1 MNLKLNGREADKP
14 RCSNGNFIV
23 MAARLYGGISI
34 LAWLDLAGG
43 CGIQSETCHFQSGPD
58 QSPVRS
64 NTIPD
69 FRDITVDFV
78 TIYLWA
84 LYCPDSRTWLAQAN
98 SLILPG
104 ACQDSEMSKN
114 EVVGKS
120 WTWTSV

>member
-1 MNLKLNGREADKP
+1 
-14 RCSNGNFIV
+14 

-84 LYCPDSRTWLAQAN
+84 LYCPDSRSWLAQAN
-98 SLILPG
+98 SLILR
-104 ACQDSEMSKN
+104 
-114 EVVGKS
+114 
-120 WTWTSV
+120 

>member
-1 MNLKLNGREADKP
+1 
-14 RCSNGNFIV
+14 

-78 TIYLWA
+78 TIYLYVGVVFVPILA
-84 LYCPDSRTWLAQAN
+84 L
-98 SLILPG
+98 G
-104 ACQDSEMSKN
+104 
-114 EVVGKS
+114 
-120 WTWTSV
+120 